1 MREFLLALAAAA
13 LIAAAGLVAAQ
24 SQSPTAQSQS
34 PAAQPQ
40 SPAAQ
45 SQQPVAHPQQPATPG
60 PMRLAAI
67 DTSNEAFR
75 KLDTDHDG
83 RISALEAN
91 QNPRLAALFPMAD
104 KNKDGYLSKEEFEA
118 ISTALPKAPEVD
130 ATSPDGD
137 QASYPSGD
145 EPATSPRE

>member
-24 SQSPTAQSQS
+24 SQP
-34 PAAQPQ
+34 
-40 SPAAQ
+40 PAAQ
-45 SQQPVAHPQQPATPG
+45 SQQPAAHPQQPVSQG
-60 PMRLAAI
+60 PLRLAAI

-118 ISTALPKAPEVD
+118 ISTALPKPQEVD

-137 QASYPSGD
+137 QASYPGGD
-145 EPATSPRE
+145 EPAASPKE